1 MHCTGCSFMLSLFGY
16 FNICDCTLAH
26 RVYFMELQ
34 LKGLFAIFQGGLI
47 VVIFDRFWK
56 FFSLTCK
63 KLSWRVATTQTCWH
77 SDTHIHACTLSHMH
91 ACTLLHM
98 HACTLLH
105 THTHTSPILKQAH
118 TLASHTRSSSFSPQF
133 ISHCLSIFPFLSFK
147 SFSIYSLPSHSPL
160 TRPICIWFILL
171 LWTSHSVSL
180 FSFILTPSMYDVTPT
195 NTHTHAPMHTH
206 THTHIYTP
214 KHTHPLFPYLKVW
227 KEIFSRTRSI
237 SGTLNESEIMT

>member
-1 MHCTGCSFMLSLFGY
+1 MHCTGCTFMLSLFGY
-16 FNICDCTLAH
+16 INICGCTLAH

-34 LKGLFAIFQGGLI
+34 IKRLFAIFQGGLI

-63 KLSWRVATTQTCWH
+63 KLSWRAATTQTCWH

-105 THTHTSPILKQAH
+105 THRHTSPILKQAH

-133 ISHCLSIFPFLSFK
+133 TSHCLSIFPFLSFK

-160 TRPICIWFILL
+160 TQSAFGLHFFLRTL
-171 LWTSHSVSL
+171 HSVSL
-180 FSFILTPSMYDVTPT
+180 FSFILTPSMSDVTPT
-195 NTHTHAPMHTH
+195 NTHPHAHPR
-206 THTHIYTP
+206 THI
-214 KHTHPLFPYLKVW
+214 LSFP
-227 KEIFSRTRSI
+227 I
-237 SGTLNESEIMT
+237 SKFERRFFPEPGASQAL